1 MKIQLSDHFTYGRI
15 LRFVIPSILM
25 IICTSICGIVDGFF
39 ISNFAVKE
47 PFAAVNLIMP
57 VIMAAGAVG
66 FMFGTGGSAIVST
79 ALGEGKKKEAGR
91 YFSMLIYMVFIV
103 GCAIAVTGFLV
114 MIPVAAFFGAN
125 ENLI

>member
-25 IICTSICGIVDGFF
+25 IICTSIYGIVDGFF
-39 ISNFAVKE
+39 ISNFAGKE

-57 VIMAAGAVG
+57 VIMAVEAVG
-66 FMFGTGGSAIVST
+66 LMFGTGGSAIVST
-79 ALGEGKKKEAGR
+79 ALVEGKKKEAGR

-103 GCAIAVTGFLV
+103 GCAIAVKGFLI
-114 MIPVAAFFGAN
+114 MRPVAAFFCAN